1 MLDQSDQ
8 HLEMPEMARLLEA
21 ARVQPLGDCESVHP
35 HFAVCA
41 ICREQFEGLVRA
53 ESHIRG
59 MQSAAAESPQ
69 QGDCPSKDIWDEVAS
84 GEAEPDQALAW
95 IGHASR
101 CEYCGPR
108 LRSAIGALVD
118 ANDELTESERKQIAS
133 LDSSRAEWQQR
144 LAQRITGNPQA
155 GRNRPRWWQAYLAPG
170 ISGPKLA
177 SAVVAIIMV
186 AALVGWRVSS
196 DRRTA
201 GSANR
206 LLARAYTN
214 QRTLELR
221 IPGAEYAP
229 LRVQRGPASSFVARP
244 PALLKAEALIASQLA
259 AHPDDPAWL
268 QAAAR
273 ANMLEGKYDAAV
285 ESLERALELQPRSP
299 DLLADLGTA
308 HFQRGQSE
316 DRQEDFGAAYEN
328 FSKVLVLQ
336 PENTIALFN
345 RAIVAEHQ
353 FLYRQALDD
362 WEHYLKLDGRSEW
375 AEEAR
380 NRAEAVRAK
389 LKEHESGAQP
399 LLSPEK
405 IASFANGGADA
416 AKLELDVDQRVEQ
429 YLDAAVRS
437 WLALAYPEGGAAADL
452 RARQAL
458 FFLADLTLRKHN
470 DRWLTDVLSGSSNP
484 TFPSAVAALGK
495 AFQGNRSGEY
505 ETARQQARI
514 SQQLFSA
521 AGNTAGVLRSRFEL
535 TLTAQLT
542 RQNAECGREAVAT
555 SAEAE
560 QTPYAWLQIQLQL
573 EKAVCSLLEEE
584 DWGTDERLSRSA
596 MERARQSNY
605 PELYLRALF
614 FVADD
619 QVRNGDLRAGLKS
632 VAAGLNS
639 YWSGQIPQLRGYS
652 LYNLVGTVR
661 ELVATEPHYVM
672 AVWREGTVLADSGN
686 DLLARAWAHEFAARA
701 AAAAHEPQVAEA
713 EFAQATQL
721 SMSAPRNDAS
731 RNFLF
736 ENEILTAQLEAEL
749 GQYES
754 GLERLTRIQNQVQIR
769 PDKFFEG
776 MFYATLGGLQLRSHN
791 AVQAEQA
798 FQPALELAEQ
808 RLQSLNSEADR
819 VKWTKEA
826 SPLYLGMAEAELVQG
841 HSERSLEFFEWYLS
855 APARSGQKRGFRTE
869 GATPDPKWLA
879 SRLPLLSGQT
889 VIAYGTLPDGLA
901 IWEFDNRGV
910 TAQWFPQS
918 NQDLQELA
926 ARFYDLASDS
936 KSEVSALRRDSQSL
950 YAALISPVEQRLD
963 PDRGLVIETNGWL
976 TQVPFEAL
984 LDSNGHYL
992 IERAP
997 IVHSLGQGMDA
1008 SLKPSISIS
1017 KDLHALVVGST
1028 ASSQAEGL
1036 IPLPDVAAEADAV
1049 ARNFRSPAVFK
1060 GADATL
1066 RTVEKE
1072 LPSAT
1077 VFHYTG
1083 HSMARTT
1090 GAALML
1096 AAASSD
1102 KSGAAFLDGDR
1113 LRHLGLHNLQLAVL
1127 STCNTQFGN
1136 DDGRGFS
1143 SIAEG
1148 LERGGVPHVVAS
1160 RWPVDSAE
1168 TRKYIETFY
1177 RSALAGELISEAVRE
1192 TSRSMMADPRT
1203 SHPYYW
1209 SAFSAY
1215 GRP

>member
-1 MLDQSDQ
+1 
-8 HLEMPEMARLLEA
+8 MPEMARLLEA
-21 ARVQPLGDCESVHP
+21 TRVQPLGDSNSVHP

-41 ICREQFEGLVRA
+41 ICREQFEGLVQT
-53 ESHIRG
+53 ESQVRG
-59 MQSAAAESPQ
+59 MQSSAAELP
-69 QGDCPSKDIWDEVAS
+69 QGDCPSQDVWGEVAR
-84 GEAEPDQALAW
+84 GETEPDQALAW

-108 LRSAIGALVD
+108 LRSAIGTLVETN
-118 ANDELTESERKQIAS
+118 AELTESDRKQIAS
-133 LDSSRAEWQQR
+133 LDSSGAEWQQR
-144 LAQRITGNPQA
+144 LAQRITGDPHS
-155 GRNRPRWWQAYLAPG
+155 GRERPRWWEAYLAPVV
-170 ISGPKLA
+170 SGPRLA
-177 SAVVAIIMV
+177 VAMVAILMV
-186 AALVGWRVSS
+186 AALVGWQVSGE
-196 DRRTA
+196 RKTA
-201 GSANR
+201 IAANR

-221 IPGAEYAP
+221 IPEAEYAP
-229 LRVQRGPASSFVARP
+229 LRVQRGPAASFVARP

-285 ESLERALELQPRSP
+285 ESLERALELQPRAP
-299 DLLADLGTA
+299 ELLADLGTA

-336 PENTIALFN
+336 PENTVVLFN

-362 WEHYLKLDGRSEW
+362 WEHYLKLDARSQW
-375 AEEAR
+375 SEEAR

-399 LLSPEK
+399 LLSPDK

-416 AKLELDVDQRVEQ
+416 AKLELEVDQRVEQ
-429 YLDAAVRS
+429 YLDVAVRS
-437 WLALAYPEGGAAADL
+437 WLALAYPEGGTAADL
-452 RARQAL
+452 KARQAL
-458 FFLADLTLRKHN
+458 FFLADLTLRKHH
-470 DRWLTDVLSGSSNP
+470 DRWLTDLLSGSSNP
-484 TFPSAVAALGK
+484 SFPRAVAALGK
-495 AFQGNRSGEY
+495 AFQANRSGNY
-505 ETARQQARI
+505 ETAR
-514 SQQLFSA
+514 SQSQVAEQLFSGS
-521 AGNTAGVLRSRFEL
+521 GNGAGVLRAGFEQIL
-535 TLTAQLT
+535 TSQLT
-542 RQNAECGREAVAT
+542 RQNGECERGAVAT

-560 QTPYAWLQIQLQL
+560 QTAYAWLQIQLQL

-584 DWGTDERLSRSA
+584 DWGADERLSRGA
-596 MERARQSNY
+596 MERARQNNY
-605 PELYLRALF
+605 QELYLRALF
-614 FVADD
+614 FAAEDE
-619 QVRNGDLRAGLKS
+619 VRNGDLRAGLKS

-639 YWSGQIPQLRGYS
+639 YWSGQLPHIRGYS
-652 LYNLVGTVR
+652 LYNLEGTVP
-661 ELVATEPHYVM
+661 ELVATEPHFVM
-672 AVWREGTVLADSGN
+672 AVWREGTALVDSDD
-686 DLLARAWAHEFAARA
+686 DLLMRAWAHGFAARA
-701 AAAAHEPQVAEA
+701 AAAAHEPQSAAA
-713 EFAQATQL
+713 EFAQASEL
-721 SMSAPRNDAS
+721 FGRAPRNDAS
-731 RNFLF
+731 RRFLF
-736 ENEILTAQLEAEL
+736 QNEILTAQLEAEL
-749 GQYES
+749 GQYDS
-754 GLERLTRIQNQVQIR
+754 GLERLTRIQNQIRIR
-769 PDKFFEG
+769 PDKFFEEL
-776 MFYATLGGLQLRSHN
+776 FYATLGELQLRSHN

-808 RLQSLNSEADR
+808 RLQSLNSEAER
-819 VKWTKEA
+819 VKWSKEA
-826 SPLYLGMAEAELVQG
+826 APLYLGMAEAELVQG
-841 HSERSLEFFEWYLS
+841 HSERSLEFFEWYLD
-855 APARSGQKRGFRTE
+855 APARSGQNGGFRTQ

-910 TAQWFPQS
+910 NAQWFPQS

-936 KSEVSALRRDSQSL
+936 KSAVSALRRDSQTL
-950 YAALISPVEQRLD
+950 YVALITPVEQRLD
-963 PDRGLVIETNGWL
+963 PGRTLVIETNGWL

-984 LDSNGHYL
+984 LDSTGHYL
-992 IERAP
+992 IERAS

-1008 SLKPSISIS
+1008 SLHPSVSISS
-1017 KDLHALVVGST
+1017 DLHAVVVGSA
-1028 ASSQAEGL
+1028 ASSQSEGL

-1072 LPSAT
+1072 LPSAA

-1096 AAASSD
+1096 PGTGSE
-1102 KSGAAFLDGDR
+1102 KGTAAFLDGDR

-1127 STCNTQFGN
+1127 STCNTRFGN
-1136 DDGRGFS
+1136 DDGRGFN

-1148 LERGGVPHVVAS
+1148 LERAGVPHVVAS
-1160 RWPVDSAE
+1160 RWPVDSVE
-1168 TRKYIETFY
+1168 TRKYVENFY
-1177 RSALAGELISEAVRE
+1177 GHALSGELVSEALRE